1 MSDAISK
8 AIEKA
13 HDDYRDTHG
22 ITGFARDAL
31 PLMAQAALQAM
42 QGETYRFHCTN
53 CGWKGDSLMAHKPA
67 CSALYMEHY
76 PPQPAVPAAK
86 VWNQAEGRDGK
97 LYTDGWNACRDS
109 MLSPAKG
116 CAPRH
121 QWDDGGERCVKCG
134 DKDWFAG
141 AVCDESKPLS
151 AAKGEAVPTK
161 TQISE
166 AIFGWGL
173 RNDDG
178 NHLSMDDTDEIAEYI
193 MAQALLSAA
202 KGVTDEI

>member
-1 MSDAISK
+1 MKHNQHYLIGYCTALSAGGAWAMSDAISK

-76 PPQPAVPAAK
+76 PPQPAVPDENYKALYMELLYQVSTKHPDETSHETALRYIRE
-86 VWNQAEGRDGK
+86 AEDR
-97 LYTDGWNACRDS
+97 T
-109 MLSPAKG
+109 
-116 CAPRH
+116 
-121 QWDDGGERCVKCG
+121 CG
-134 DKDWFAG
+134 VSAG
-141 AVCDESKPLS
+141 
-151 AAKGEAVPTK
+151 KGET
-161 TQISE
+161 E
-166 AIFGWGL
+166 
-173 RNDDG
+173 
-178 NHLSMDDTDEIAEYI
+178 
-193 MAQALLSAA
+193 
-202 KGVTDEI
+202 